1 MSKSRYSQITALA
14 TIPAPTH
21 KSVQIRPSSVRTTK
35 LTHRNTSRKNNHR
48 SLTLMSLTL
57 MCGVTDLD
65 VGRSI
70 SCSEGTRKEEEK
82 EKEELNKDGEEK
94 EKEVEEKNEMEK

>member
-1 MSKSRYSQITALA
+1 
-14 TIPAPTH
+14 
-21 KSVQIRPSSVRTTK
+21 
-35 LTHRNTSRKNNHR
+35 
-48 SLTLMSLTL
+48 

-70 SCSEGTRKEEEK
+70 SCSEGTR

>member
-1 MSKSRYSQITALA
+1 M
-14 TIPAPTH
+14 
-21 KSVQIRPSSVRTTK
+21 V
-35 LTHRNTSRKNNHR
+35 
-48 SLTLMSLTL
+48 SLTL

-94 EKEVEEKNEMEK
+94 EKVVKEKNEVEK